1 MTTDTEALRAQ
12 FEAWARKNE
21 LEAERAAME
30 LERNNA
36 QHQHTTQ
43 RAINRPDSQRILEL
57 ATKLAEARPT
67 WT

>member
-1 MTTDTEALRAQ
+1 MLKLALRQPKRPPILIA
-12 FEAWARKNE
+12 K
-21 LEAERAAME
+21 EAERAAME

-43 RAINRPDSQRILEL
+43 RAINRLDSQRILEL